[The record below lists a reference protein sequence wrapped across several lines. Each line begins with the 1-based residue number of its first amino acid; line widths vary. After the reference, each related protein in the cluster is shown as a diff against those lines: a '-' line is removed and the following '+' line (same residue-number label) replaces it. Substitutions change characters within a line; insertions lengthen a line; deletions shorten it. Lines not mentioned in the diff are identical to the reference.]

1 MILRLGGPHGRLAAS
16 GEFFKDHRMD
26 PSERSP
32 RSLRSLG
39 ANFQGPPTRSVV
51 LENLAGGGRVEHQ
64 VQRAFAGS
72 RAVGGMRSWPL
83 GEGRTERAFH
93 YLGFEAANGGVCE
106 LIHIEVV

>member
-39 ANFQGPPTRSVV
+39 T
-51 LENLAGGGRVEHQ
+51 NLKTQQSLGLQIWLGEEE
-64 VQRAFAGS
+64 F
-72 RAVGGMRSWPL
+72 AVGSI
-83 GEGRTERAFH
+83 A
-93 YLGFEAANGGVCE
+93 V
-106 LIHIEVV
+106 